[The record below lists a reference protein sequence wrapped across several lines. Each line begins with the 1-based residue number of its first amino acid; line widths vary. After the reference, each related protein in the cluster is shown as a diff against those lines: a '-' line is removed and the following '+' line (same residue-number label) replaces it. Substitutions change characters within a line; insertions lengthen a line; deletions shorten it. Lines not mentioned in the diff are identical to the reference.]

1 MFASEQGQ
9 QRIGRFAWVMAW
21 VGLVVGQL
29 HAMARHATV
38 DGTEDLTYPLTRAWS
53 EPLSAALS
61 PLLDWASVDT
71 VYLTYG
77 KIWVFVFASFTL
89 CAVVV
94 YQRRRPRGFEKWVWR
109 VVLGGYAVGTV
120 SVLGQYYGQ
129 WTSYNVVGDLSFAL
143 TVPSFL
149 VIMVGTTVLGITLLR
164 KGFRPRATSWMLALQ
179 IPLAVGILQVTSMG
193 SAALPIMFA
202 FAIVGRRLAAEVSA
216 IEEPAAGSSS
226 PASAARS

>member
-1 MFASEQGQ
+1 MFASEHSQ

-38 DGTEDLTYPLTRAWS
+38 EGKEDLTYPLTRAWS
-53 EPLSAALS
+53 EPLSSALA
-61 PLLDWASVDT
+61 PLLDWASADT

-77 KIWVFVFASFTL
+77 KIWVFAFAAFSL
-89 CAVVV
+89 CAAVV
-94 YQRRRPRGFEKWVWR
+94 YRRRRPRGYERWVWR
-109 VVLGGYAVGTV
+109 VVLTGYAVGTV

-129 WTSYNVVGDLSFAL
+129 WTSYNAVGDLSFAL

-149 VIMVGTTVLGITLLR
+149 VVMVGTTVLGVALLR
-164 KGFRPRATSWMLALQ
+164 NGFRPRATAWLLALQ

-193 SAALPIMFA
+193 NAALPIMFA
-202 FAIVGRRLAAEVSA
+202 FGIAGRDLATSYVPAGTATRTYDVGV
-216 IEEPAAGSSS
+216 
-226 PASAARS
+226 